1 MMHEKLVDVGIIVF
15 IVYAVISLAHMMNV
29 WKTSAAVRDFLKNTE
44 GNLNT
49 ALIELQGTLQ
59 NLTKITSDIST
70 VTEEVRQVT
79 DIVANLEK
87 DAQYLFQYVKN
98 ELAANTA
105 ANFAGL
111 KAGVKTGV
119 ATLVKTL
126 KEGRGDDHE
135 GRTD

>member
-1 MMHEKLVDVGIIVF
+1 
-15 IVYAVISLAHMMNV
+15 MMNV
-29 WKTSAAVRDFLKNTE
+29 WRTSTAVRGFLKNTE
-44 GNLNT
+44 GNLNA
-49 ALIELQGTLQ
+49 ALIELRGTLQ
-59 NLTKITSDIST
+59 NLSKITSDIST

-87 DAQYLFQYVKN
+87 DAQSLFQYVKN
-98 ELAANTA
+98 ELATNTA
-105 ANFAGL
+105 ANFAGM

-126 KEGRGDDHE
+126 KQGRGDNHE

>member
-1 MMHEKLVDVGIIVF
+1 MHEKLVDVGIIVF
-15 IVYAVISLAHMMNV
+15 IIYAVISLAHFMNM
-29 WKTSAAVRDFLKNTE
+29 WRTSSAVRDFLRNTE
-44 GNLNT
+44 GNLNA
-49 ALIELQGTLQ
+49 ALVELQGTLQ
-59 NLTKITSDIST
+59 NLRKITSDIST
-70 VTEEVRQVT
+70 VTEDVRQVT
-79 DIVANLEK
+79 DIAAKLQKNVH
-87 DAQYLFQYVKN
+87 YLYQYVKN
-98 ELAANTA
+98 ELAANTE